1 MVKES
6 KPAAVSQAPVS
17 DIESVKR
24 HLDMLDQRFDNID
37 SIVTALVERVMN
49 QPIILNI
56 TCSHCGKNVEISIMG
71 SKKPQK

>member
-1 MVKES
+1 MAEES
-6 KPAAVSQAPVS
+6 KPTVVSQVPAP

-49 QPIILNI
+49 HPIILNI
-56 TCSHCGKNVEISIMG
+56 TCPHCGKNVEISIMG